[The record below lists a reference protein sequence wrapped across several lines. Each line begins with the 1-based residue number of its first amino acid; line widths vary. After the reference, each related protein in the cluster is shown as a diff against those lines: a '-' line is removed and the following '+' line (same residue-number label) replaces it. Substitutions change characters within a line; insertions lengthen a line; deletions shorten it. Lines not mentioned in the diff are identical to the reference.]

1 MPRLL
6 MIGQENQGLADLCTG
21 LTTHGFACSIVSAD
35 EEIMECL
42 ARQSPHLVLV
52 EIDKQLPAAR
62 IWELI
67 HRMKRESSLPI
78 IALITSELLNND
90 DGHLEMTDDFVI
102 KPYSLRE
109 LELRIKRL
117 LQKSG
122 GADGSEVIRC
132 DDLVIDVAKCE
143 VSVGSRLVMLTF
155 MEYELLKFLASNKG
169 RVHTREALLNKVW
182 GYDYF
187 GGDRTVDVHIR
198 RLRSKLE
205 DSTHTFIETMRNI
218 GYKFKESN

>member
-6 MIGQENQGLADLCTG
+6 LIGQENEALADLSAG
-21 LTTHGFACSIVSAD
+21 LTTHGFACSIASDD
-35 EEIMECL
+35 EGVTECL

-52 EIDKQLPAAR
+52 EIDEDSPDAR

-78 IALITSELLNND
+78 MALITSEMLNND
-90 DGHLEMTDDFVI
+90 DSHLDMTDDFII
-102 KPYSLRE
+102 KPYHLRE

-122 GADGSEVIRC
+122 GTEGGEVIRC

-143 VSVGSRLVMLTF
+143 VSVGNRLVMLTF

-169 RVHTREALLNKVW
+169 RVFTREILLNKVW
-182 GYDYF
+182 GYDYY

-218 GYKFKESN
+218 GYKFRENN